1 MTTAC
6 NKEEL
11 SENHYKRDLSSGRIR
26 IPNYQRD
33 YAWKDK
39 NFRDLWEDLE
49 EAIEYNKKGQGHF
62 IGTMVVAKNE
72 DNKKLYDII
81 DGQQRTTTIFML
93 LHVLANEQNEK
104 DKQETRKYLYQKGE
118 LKLEVAPQNQ
128 SFFKALLEA
137 AEKGNISHCEKDADT
152 EGKQNLFE
160 VLKAILD
167 KVSKLNKEE
176 ANERLEALLEMV
188 LMRLEEPD
196 PGRAIRTFQSV
207 NDRGVPLLLL
217 DKLKSLF
224 IYYSNTFCDGK
235 RGLDQFINDHFGE
248 IFKIFAKIKKSNHI
262 SSVGGFDEGDIFR
275 YHAGSQKFDGIEFL
289 GHYETSTENTYE
301 KLKDELK
308 EIKKSKLKSFIQSYV
323 SDLKNFYQAFL
334 DLLSEIDTNPTTLKA
349 MLINTINPLFFNS
362 LIRLKINNELD
373 DEAMKLFAKTDI
385 VFFKAGKKMR
395 TTAYNLIE
403 EYLEKGKE
411 GLKSK
416 MIAQCR
422 NHIESASWNLVNNAS
437 NSSCFHYIFF
447 EKNCHEMGLVDL
459 KKLIPGKQ
467 FSQQKEHIIP
477 INLLEQRSNN
487 KIRDLGFENKED
499 LRAYIDTYGNL
510 ISLEKSLNL
519 KASDKDLYGKDEI
532 YKNSAIAFN
541 RRFNVKGFNK
551 KALIKRNDEMQEWLI
566 NTFFKDF
573 AAH

>member
-1 MTTAC
+1 
-6 NKEEL
+6 
-11 SENHYKRDLSSGRIR
+11 
-26 IPNYQRD
+26 
-33 YAWKDK
+33 
-39 NFRDLWEDLE
+39 
-49 EAIEYNKKGQGHF
+49 
-62 IGTMVVAKNE
+62 MVVAKNE

-176 ANERLEALLEMV
+176 VNERLETLLKMV
-188 LMRLEEPD
+188 LMRFEEPD
-196 PGRAIRTFQSV
+196 PGIAIRTFQSV

-217 DKLKSLF
+217 DKLKSLL

-235 RGLDQFINDHFGE
+235 RGLDQFINNHFGE
-248 IFKIFAKIKKSNHI
+248 IFKICAKIKKSNHI
-262 SSVGGFDEGDIFR
+262 SSVGGSNFDEGDIFR
-275 YHAGSQKFDGIEFL
+275 YHVGSQKFDGIDFL
-289 GHYETSTENTYE
+289 GHYRASTEDTYE
-301 KLKDELK
+301 QLKDELK
-308 EIKKSKLKSFIQSYV
+308 EIKKSKSKLKSFIQSYV

-334 DLLSEIDTNPTTLKA
+334 DLLSEIDTNPTTFKV
-349 MLINTINPLFFNS
+349 MLINKINPRFFNS

-373 DEAMKLFAKTDI
+373 DETLRLFAKTDI
-385 VFFKAGKKMR
+385 MSFKAGRYMR
-395 TTAYNLIE
+395 SAAYNLIH
-403 EYLEKGKE
+403 EYLQKGKE

-422 NHIESASWNLVNNAS
+422 NDIELASRELVKNAS
-437 NSSCFHYIFF
+437 DSPCFHYVFF
-447 EKNCHEMGLVDL
+447 EKNCQEMGLSDL
-459 KKLIPGKQ
+459 KKMIREKQ

-477 INLLEQRSNN
+477 INLLKLDNEIEIQ
-487 KIRDLGFENKED
+487 KLGFEGKED
-499 LRAYIDTYGNL
+499 LEDYINTYGNL
-510 ISLEKSLNL
+510 ISLEGPLNSQ
-519 KASDKDLYGKDEI
+519 ASDKDLYGKDEI
-532 YKNSAIAFN
+532 YKNSEIPFN
-541 RRFNVKGFNK
+541 RRFNVKGLNK
-551 KALIKRNDEMQEWLI
+551 KALIKRNDEMREWLI

-573 AAH
+573 VAH

>member
-1 MTTAC
+1 M
-6 NKEEL
+6 
-11 SENHYKRDLSSGRIR
+11 
-26 IPNYQRD
+26 
-33 YAWKDK
+33 
-39 NFRDLWEDLE
+39 
-49 EAIEYNKKGQGHF
+49 
-62 IGTMVVAKNE
+62 
-72 DNKKLYDII
+72 
-81 DGQQRTTTIFML
+81 
-93 LHVLANEQNEK
+93 
-104 DKQETRKYLYQKGE
+104 
-118 LKLEVAPQNQ
+118 
-128 SFFKALLEA
+128 
-137 AEKGNISHCEKDADT
+137 
-152 EGKQNLFE
+152 
-160 VLKAILD
+160 D
-167 KVSKLNKEE
+167 KVSKLNKKEV
-176 ANERLEALLEMV
+176 NERLEALLEMV
-188 LMRLEEPD
+188 LLRLEEPD

-217 DKLKSLF
+217 DKLKSLL

-308 EIKKSKLKSFIQSYV
+308 EIKKSKLESFIRSYV

-349 MLINTINPLFFNS
+349 MLINKINPRFFNS

-373 DEAMKLFAKTDI
+373 DETLRLFVKTDI

-477 INLLEQRSNN
+477 INLLEQRPYN
-487 KIRDLGFENKED
+487 KIRDLGFEDKKD
-499 LRAYIDTYGNL
+499 LENYIDTYGNL
-510 ISLEKSLNL
+510 ISLESPLNRN
-519 KASDKDLYGKDEI
+519 ASDKDLYEKDEI
-532 YKNSAIAFN
+532 YKSSEVPFN
-541 RRFNVKGFNK
+541 RRFNAKDFNK
-551 KALIKRNDEMQEWLI
+551 KVLIKRNDEMREWLI
-566 NTFFKDF
+566 DTFFKDF
-573 AAH
+573 ATH

>member
-1 MTTAC
+1 M
-6 NKEEL
+6 
-11 SENHYKRDLSSGRIR
+11 
-26 IPNYQRD
+26 PNYQRD

-49 EAIEYNKKGQGHF
+49 EAIEYNKKGHRHF

-93 LHVLANEQNEK
+93 LHVLASKQNEK

-128 SFFKALLEA
+128 SFFKTLLEA
-137 AEKGNISHCEKDADT
+137 AEKGDISHCEKDADT

-160 VLKAILD
+160 VLKTILD
-167 KVSKLNKEE
+167 KVSELSEE
-176 ANERLEALLEMV
+176 GVNERLEVLLKMV

-217 DKLKSLF
+217 DKLKSLL

-248 IFKIFAKIKKSNHI
+248 IFKIFAKIKKSDHI
-262 SSVGGFDEGDIFR
+262 SSDEGDIFR
-275 YHAGSQKFDGIEFL
+275 YHAGSQRFDGIEFL
-289 GHYETSTENTYE
+289 GHYEASTDKTYE
-301 KLKDELK
+301 KLKAELK
-308 EIKKSKLKSFIQSYV
+308 KIKSTKSTLESFIQSYV

-334 DLLSEIDTNPTTLKA
+334 DLLSEIDTSPTTLKV
-349 MLINTINPLFFNS
+349 MLINRINTLFFNS
-362 LIRLKINNELD
+362 FIRLKINNELD
-373 DEAMKLFAKTDI
+373 DETLKLFAKTDI
-385 VFFKAGKKMR
+385 VLFKAIRNMR
-395 TTAYNLIE
+395 AAAYNLINA
-403 EYLEKGKE
+403 YLKKGKE

-422 NHIESASWNLVNNAS
+422 HDIELASLKLVKNAS
-437 NSSCFHYIFF
+437 NSSCFHYVFF
-447 EKNCHEMGLVDL
+447 EKNCQEMGFADL
-459 KKLIPGKQ
+459 KKLIPRKQ
-467 FSQQKEHIIP
+467 FSKDIEHIIP
-477 INLLEQRSNN
+477 INLLKLDNEIEIQ
-487 KIRDLGFENKED
+487 KLGFEDKKD
-499 LRAYIDTYGNL
+499 LENYIDTYGNL
-510 ISLEKSLNL
+510 ISLEKPLNS
-519 KASDKDLYGKDEI
+519 KGKDKDLYGKDEI
-532 YKNSAIAFN
+532 YKSSEIPFN

-551 KALIKRNDEMQEWLI
+551 KVLIERNDEMREWLI
-566 NTFFKDF
+566 DTFFKDF

>member
-1 MTTAC
+1 MKTTL
-6 NKEEL
+6 KDVFLE
-11 SENHYKRDLSSGRIR
+11 SGYS

-33 YAWKDK
+33 YAWKEK
-39 NFRDLWEDLE
+39 NFKDLWEDLE

-72 DNKKLYDII
+72 DNKKLHDII

-93 LHVLANEQNEK
+93 LHVLANKQNEK

-118 LKLEVAPQNQ
+118 LKLEVASQNQ
-128 SFFKALLEA
+128 SFFKTLLEA
-137 AEKGNISHCEKDADT
+137 AKEGNISHCEKDADT

-167 KVSKLNKEE
+167 KVSKLSEE
-176 ANERLEALLEMV
+176 GVNERLEALLKMV

-217 DKLKSLF
+217 DKLKSLL

-235 RGLDQFINDHFGE
+235 KGLDQFINDHFGE

-275 YHAGSQKFDGIEFL
+275 YHAGSQKFDEIPFL
-289 GHYETSTENTYE
+289 GHYETSTEDTYE

-323 SDLKNFYQAFL
+323 SDLKNFYQAFV
-334 DLLSEIDTNPTTLKA
+334 DLLSEIDTNPTTFKV
-349 MLINTINPLFFNS
+349 MLINTIKPLFFNS

-373 DEAMKLFAKTDI
+373 DETLKLFAKTDI
-385 VFFKAGKKMR
+385 VLFKSGKTMYAA
-395 TTAYNLIE
+395 AYNLIHG
-403 EYLEKGKE
+403 YLQKGKE
-411 GLKSK
+411 GLKSG

-422 NHIESASWNLVNNAS
+422 NHIGLASLKLVNNAFS
-437 NSSCFHYIFF
+437 SSCFHYIFF
-447 EKNCHEMGLVDL
+447 EKNCQEMGLADL

-467 FSQQKEHIIP
+467 FSQEKELIIP
-477 INLLEQRSNN
+477 INLLELDNEIEIQ
-487 KIRDLGFENKED
+487 KLGFEDKKD
-499 LRAYIDTYGNL
+499 LEAYIYTYGNL
-510 ISLEKSLNL
+510 ISLESPLNR
-519 KASDKDLYGKDEI
+519 KASDKDLYEKDEI
-532 YKNSAIAFN
+532 YKSSEVPFN
-541 RRFNVKGFNK
+541 RCFNAKDFNK
-551 KALIKRNDEMQEWLI
+551 KVLIERNDEMEKWLI
-566 NTFFKDF
+566 DTFFKDF

>member
-1 MTTAC
+1 
-6 NKEEL
+6 
-11 SENHYKRDLSSGRIR
+11 
-26 IPNYQRD
+26 
-33 YAWKDK
+33 
-39 NFRDLWEDLE
+39 
-49 EAIEYNKKGQGHF
+49 
-62 IGTMVVAKNE
+62 
-72 DNKKLYDII
+72 
-81 DGQQRTTTIFML
+81 ML
-93 LHVLANEQNEK
+93 LHVLASKQNEE
-104 DKQETRKYLYQKGE
+104 DKQETRKYLYQKGG

-137 AEKGNISHCEKDADT
+137 AEKGNINHYEKDADT

-167 KVSKLNKEE
+167 KVSKLSEE
-176 ANERLEALLEMV
+176 GVNERLEALLKMV
-188 LMRLEEPD
+188 LMRLEESD

-217 DKLKSLF
+217 DKLKSLL

-248 IFKIFAKIKKSNHI
+248 IFKIFAKIKKSDHI

-275 YHAGSQKFDGIEFL
+275 YHAGSQRFDGIEFL

-301 KLKDELK
+301 QLKDELK
-308 EIKKSKLKSFIQSYV
+308 EIKKSTLESFIQSYV

-334 DLLSEIDTNPTTLKA
+334 DLLSEIDTNPTTFKV
-349 MLINTINPLFFNS
+349 MLINKINSSFFNS

-373 DEAMKLFAKTDI
+373 DETLRLFAKTYILLYKGRKGPDS
-385 VFFKAGKKMR
+385 V
-395 TTAYNLIE
+395 AYNLID

-422 NHIESASWNLVNNAS
+422 NYIELASRELVRNIS
-437 NSSCFHYIFF
+437 NSKYFHYIFF
-447 EKNCHEMGLVDL
+447 EKNCQEMGFADL

-467 FSQQKEHIIP
+467 LSQEKEHIIP
-477 INLLEQRSNN
+477 INLLKLDNEIEIQ
-487 KIRDLGFENKED
+487 KLGFEDKKD
-499 LRAYIDTYGNL
+499 LEAYIYTYGNL
-510 ISLEKSLNL
+510 ISLESSLNS
-519 KASDKDLYGKDEI
+519 KGKDKDLYEKDAI
-532 YKNSAIAFN
+532 YKESRIPFN

-551 KALIKRNDEMQEWLI
+551 KVLIKRNDEMREWLI

-573 AAH
+573 TTH

>member
-1 MTTAC
+1 MKTTI
-6 NKEEL
+6 KEIFLEEGY
-11 SENHYKRDLSSGRIR
+11 S

-33 YAWKDK
+33 YAWKEK
-39 NFRDLWEDLE
+39 NFKDLWEDLE

-62 IGTMVVAKNE
+62 IGTMVVANNE

-93 LHVLANEQNEK
+93 LHVLANKQNEK

-128 SFFKALLEA
+128 SFFKTLLEA
-137 AEKGNISHCEKDADT
+137 AEKENISHCEKDADT

-176 ANERLEALLEMV
+176 ANERLEALLKMV

-217 DKLKSLF
+217 DKLKSLL

-248 IFKIFAKIKKSNHI
+248 IFKIFAKIKKSDHI

-275 YHAGSQKFDGIEFL
+275 YHAGSQRFDGIEFL
-289 GHYETSTENTYE
+289 GHYATSTEDTYE

-308 EIKKSKLKSFIQSYV
+308 EIKKSKLKSFIRSYV

-334 DLLSEIDTNPTTLKA
+334 DLLSEIDTSPTTLKA

-373 DEAMKLFAKTDI
+373 DETLKLFAKTDI
-385 VFFKAGKKMR
+385 VFFKSSKKMR
-395 TTAYNLIE
+395 TTAYNLID

-411 GLKSK
+411 ELKSK
-416 MIAQCR
+416 MIDQCR
-422 NHIESASWNLVNNAS
+422 NYIELASREFVNNAS
-437 NSSCFHYIFF
+437 NSSCFHYVFF
-447 EKNCHEMGLVDL
+447 EKNCQEMGLADL

-487 KIRDLGFENKED
+487 KIRDLGFEGKKDLED
-499 LRAYIDTYGNL
+499 YIDTYGNF

-519 KASDKDLYGKDEI
+519 KASNKDLYGKDAI
-532 YKNSAIAFN
+532 YKESRIPFN

-551 KALIKRNDEMQEWLI
+551 KVLIKRNDEMREWLI

-573 AAH
+573 ATH

>member
-1 MTTAC
+1 M
-6 NKEEL
+6 
-11 SENHYKRDLSSGRIR
+11 
-26 IPNYQRD
+26 
-33 YAWKDK
+33 
-39 NFRDLWEDLE
+39 
-49 EAIEYNKKGQGHF
+49 
-62 IGTMVVAKNE
+62 
-72 DNKKLYDII
+72 
-81 DGQQRTTTIFML
+81 
-93 LHVLANEQNEK
+93 
-104 DKQETRKYLYQKGE
+104 
-118 LKLEVAPQNQ
+118 
-128 SFFKALLEA
+128 
-137 AEKGNISHCEKDADT
+137 
-152 EGKQNLFE
+152 
-160 VLKAILD
+160 D

-217 DKLKSLF
+217 DKLKSLL

-248 IFKIFAKIKKSNHI
+248 VFKIFAKIKKSNHI

-275 YHAGSQKFDGIEFL
+275 YHAGSQRFDGIEFL
-289 GHYETSTENTYE
+289 GHYKTSTENTYE
-301 KLKDELK
+301 QLKDKLKEVR
-308 EIKKSKLKSFIQSYV
+308 KSKLKNFIQSYV

-334 DLLSEIDTNPTTLKA
+334 DLLSEIDTNPTTFKV

-373 DEAMKLFAKTDI
+373 DETMKLFAKTDI

-447 EKNCHEMGLVDL
+447 EKNCQEMGIADL
-459 KKLIPGKQ
+459 KKLIRKKQ

-477 INLLEQRSNN
+477 INLLEQRPYN
-487 KIRDLGFENKED
+487 KIRNLGFEGRKDLED
-499 LRAYIDTYGNL
+499 YIDTYGNL
-510 ISLEKSLNL
+510 ISLEKPLNL

-532 YKNSAIAFN
+532 YKESRIPFN

-551 KALIKRNDEMQEWLI
+551 KALMARNDEMREWLI

>member
-1 MTTAC
+1 MKTTI
-6 NKEEL
+6 KEIFQAEGY
-11 SENHYKRDLSSGRIR
+11 S

-93 LHVLANEQNEK
+93 LHVLASKQNEK
-104 DKQETRKYLYQKGE
+104 DKQEIRKYLYQKGE

-128 SFFKALLEA
+128 SFFKTLLEA
-137 AEKGNISHCEKDADT
+137 AREGNISHYEKDADT

-167 KVSKLNKEE
+167 KVSKLSEE
-176 ANERLEALLEMV
+176 GVNERLEALLKMV
-188 LMRLEEPD
+188 LMRLEEPN

-207 NDRGVPLLLL
+207 NDRGVSLLLL
-217 DKLKSLF
+217 DKLKSLL

-235 RGLDQFINDHFGE
+235 RWLDQFINDHFGE
-248 IFKIFAKIKKSNHI
+248 IFKIFAKIKKSDHI

-275 YHAGSQKFDGIEFL
+275 YHAGSQRFDGIEFL
-289 GHYETSTENTYE
+289 GQTSTEDTYE
-301 KLKDELK
+301 KFKDELK

-334 DLLSEIDTNPTTLKA
+334 DLLSEIDTNPTTFKGHA
-349 MLINTINPLFFNS
+349 HQHDQTAFFNS

-373 DEAMKLFAKTDI
+373 DETLRLFAKTDI
-385 VFFKAGKKMR
+385 VLFKAGRNMR
-395 TTAYNLIE
+395 SVAYNLINA
-403 EYLEKGKE
+403 YLKKGKE
-411 GLKSK
+411 GLKSE

-422 NHIESASWNLVNNAS
+422 NDIELACWQSVNNAS

-447 EKNCHEMGLVDL
+447 EKNCQEMGLADL

-467 FSQQKEHIIP
+467 FSQEKGHIIP
-477 INLLEQRSNN
+477 INLLELDNEIEFQ
-487 KIRDLGFENKED
+487 KLGFEDKED
-499 LRAYIDTYGNL
+499 LENYIDTYGNL
-510 ISLEKSLNL
+510 ISLEEPLNR
-519 KASDKDLYGKDEI
+519 KGKDKDLYGKDAI
-532 YKNSAIAFN
+532 YKESRIPFN

-551 KALIKRNDEMQEWLI
+551 KVLIERNDEMREWLI

>member
-1 MTTAC
+1 MKTTI
-6 NKEEL
+6 KEIFQAEGY
-11 SENHYKRDLSSGRIR
+11 S

-39 NFRDLWEDLE
+39 NFKDLWEDLE
-49 EAIEYNKKGQGHF
+49 EVIEYNKKGQWNF
-62 IGTMVVAKNE
+62 MGTMVVTKNE

-93 LHVLANEQNEK
+93 LHVLASEQNEK

-176 ANERLEALLEMV
+176 VNERLETLLEMV
-188 LMRLEEPD
+188 LMRFEESD

-217 DKLKSLF
+217 DKLKSLL

-235 RGLDQFINDHFGE
+235 MGLDQFINDHFGE

-262 SSVGGFDEGDIFR
+262 FSVGGPKFDEGDIFR
-275 YHAGSQKFDGIEFL
+275 YHAGSQKFDGIDFL
-289 GHYETSTENTYE
+289 GHYRASTEDTYE
-301 KLKDELK
+301 QLKDKLKEVRK
-308 EIKKSKLKSFIQSYV
+308 GKLKSFIQSYV

-334 DLLSEIDTNPTTLKA
+334 DLLSEIDTNPTTFKV
-349 MLINTINPLFFNS
+349 MLINKINPLFFNS

-373 DEAMKLFAKTDI
+373 DETMRLFAKTDI
-385 VFFKAGKKMR
+385 MFFKVGRNRAN
-395 TTAYNLIE
+395 AYNLIE

-422 NHIESASWNLVNNAS
+422 NHIELASRELVRNIS
-437 NSSCFHYIFF
+437 NSKYFHYIFF
-447 EKNCHEMGLVDL
+447 KKNCQEMGLVDL
-459 KKLIPGKQ
+459 KKLIRGKQ
-467 FSQQKEHIIP
+467 FSQEKEHIIP
-477 INLLEQRSNN
+477 FNLLEQRPYN
-487 KIRDLGFENKED
+487 KIRDLGFEDKKDLED
-499 LRAYIDTYGNL
+499 YIDTYGNF
-510 ISLEKSLNL
+510 ISLENSLNR

-532 YKNSAIAFN
+532 YKNSEIPFN

-551 KALIKRNDEMQEWLI
+551 KALIKRNDEMREWLI

-573 AAH
+573 ATQ

>member
-1 MTTAC
+1 M
-6 NKEEL
+6 
-11 SENHYKRDLSSGRIR
+11 
-26 IPNYQRD
+26 
-33 YAWKDK
+33 
-39 NFRDLWEDLE
+39 
-49 EAIEYNKKGQGHF
+49 
-62 IGTMVVAKNE
+62 
-72 DNKKLYDII
+72 
-81 DGQQRTTTIFML
+81 
-93 LHVLANEQNEK
+93 
-104 DKQETRKYLYQKGE
+104 
-118 LKLEVAPQNQ
+118 
-128 SFFKALLEA
+128 EA

-176 ANERLEALLEMV
+176 VNERLEALLEMV

-217 DKLKSLF
+217 DKLKSLL

-262 SSVGGFDEGDIFR
+262 SSVGGPDEGAIFR
-275 YHAGSQKFDGIEFL
+275 HHAGSQRFDGIEFL
-289 GHYETSTENTYE
+289 GHYELSTDKTYE

-308 EIKKSKLKSFIQSYV
+308 EIKKSKLKSFIRSYV

-334 DLLSEIDTNPTTLKA
+334 DLLSEIDTNPTTLKV

-373 DEAMKLFAKTDI
+373 DETLRLFAKTDI
-385 VFFKAGKKMR
+385 VLFKVKRNMKS
-395 TTAYNLIE
+395 TAYNLIN
-403 EYLEKGKE
+403 EYLKKGKE

-422 NHIESASWNLVNNAS
+422 NDIESASREFVNDVS

-447 EKNCHEMGLVDL
+447 EKNCQEMGIADL
-459 KKLIPGKQ
+459 KKLIRKKQ

-477 INLLEQRSNN
+477 INLLEQRPYN
-487 KIRDLGFENKED
+487 KIRNLGFEGRKDLED
-499 LRAYIDTYGNL
+499 YIDTYGNL
-510 ISLEKSLNL
+510 ISLEKPLNL

-532 YKNSAIAFN
+532 YKESRIPFN

-551 KALIKRNDEMQEWLI
+551 KALMARNDEMREWLI

>member
-1 MTTAC
+1 MKTTIEEIFQ
-6 NKEEL
+6 KEGY
-11 SENHYKRDLSSGRIR
+11 N
-26 IPNYQRD
+26 IPNYKRD

-39 NFRDLWEDLE
+39 NFWDLWEDLE

-93 LHVLANEQNEK
+93 LHVLANKQNEK

-128 SFFKALLEA
+128 SFFKTLLEA
-137 AEKGNISHCEKDADT
+137 AEKRNISHCEKDADT

-167 KVSKLNKEE
+167 KVSKLSEE
-176 ANERLEALLEMV
+176 GVNERLEVLLKMV

-196 PGRAIRTFQSV
+196 PGRAIRIFQSV

-217 DKLKSLF
+217 DKLKSLL
-224 IYYSNTFCDGK
+224 IYYSNTFYDGK
-235 RGLDQFINDHFGE
+235 KGLDQFINDHFGE
-248 IFKIFAKIKKSNHI
+248 IFKIFAKIKKSDNF

-275 YHAGSQKFDGIEFL
+275 YHAGSQRFDGIDFL
-289 GHYETSTENTYE
+289 GHYETSTDNTYE
-301 KLKDELK
+301 KLKNKLK
-308 EIKKSKLKSFIQSYV
+308 EIGKSKLKSFIQSYV

-334 DLLSEIDTNPTTLKA
+334 DLLSEIDTNPTTFKV

-373 DEAMKLFAKTDI
+373 DETLRLFAKTDI
-385 VFFKAGKKMR
+385 VLFKSGRYMKSA
-395 TTAYNLIE
+395 AYNLIGD
-403 EYLEKGKE
+403 YLEKGKE

-422 NHIESASWNLVNNAS
+422 NNDIESTSWKLVKNAS
-437 NSSCFHYIFF
+437 NSSFHYIFF
-447 EKNCHEMGLVDL
+447 EKNCQEMGIADL

-467 FSQQKEHIIP
+467 FSQEKEHIIP
-477 INLLEQRSNN
+477 TNLLDLDNEIEIQ
-487 KIRDLGFENKED
+487 KLGFEDKKD
-499 LRAYIDTYGNL
+499 LEAYIYTYGNL
-510 ISLEKSLNL
+510 ISLESPLNS
-519 KASDKDLYGKDEI
+519 KASDKDLYGKDAI
-532 YKNSAIAFN
+532 YKESRIPFN
-541 RRFNVKGFNK
+541 RHFNVKGFNK
-551 KALIKRNDEMQEWLI
+551 KALITRNDEMREWLI
-566 NTFFKDF
+566 STFFKDF
-573 AAH
+573 ATH

>member
-1 MTTAC
+1 
-6 NKEEL
+6 
-11 SENHYKRDLSSGRIR
+11 
-26 IPNYQRD
+26 
-33 YAWKDK
+33 
-39 NFRDLWEDLE
+39 
-49 EAIEYNKKGQGHF
+49 
-62 IGTMVVAKNE
+62 MVVANNE

-104 DKQETRKYLYQKGE
+104 DKRETRKYLYQKGK

-128 SFFKALLEA
+128 SFFKTLLEA
-137 AEKGNISHCEKDADT
+137 AEKGNISQKKMQT
-152 EGKQNLFE
+152 PKGKQNLFE

-167 KVSKLNKEE
+167 KVSKLSEE
-176 ANERLEALLEMV
+176 GVNERLETLLEMV

-217 DKLKSLF
+217 NKLKSLL

-235 RGLDQFINDHFGE
+235 MGLDQFINDHFGE

-275 YHAGSQKFDGIEFL
+275 YHVGSQRFDGIEFL
-289 GHYETSTENTYE
+289 GHYEASTDKTYE

-334 DLLSEIDTNPTTLKA
+334 DLLSEIDTNPTTLKV
-349 MLINTINPLFFNS
+349 MLINRINPLFFNS

-373 DEAMKLFAKTDI
+373 DETLKLFAKTDI
-385 VFFKAGKKMR
+385 VFFKATKDMKA
-395 TTAYNLIE
+395 TAYNLIDK
-403 EYLEKGKE
+403 YLEKGKE
-411 GLKSK
+411 GLKSE

-422 NHIESASWNLVNNAS
+422 NDIGLASLKLVNNAS
-437 NSSCFHYIFF
+437 NSSCFHYVFF
-447 EKNCHEMGLVDL
+447 EKNCQEMGLADL

-467 FSQQKEHIIP
+467 FSQEKEHIIP
-477 INLLEQRSNN
+477 INLLELDNEIEIQ
-487 KIRDLGFENKED
+487 KLGFEYKKD
-499 LRAYIDTYGNL
+499 LENYIDTYGNF

-519 KASDKDLYGKDEI
+519 KASDKDLYEKDEI
-532 YKNSAIAFN
+532 YKSSEIPFN

-551 KALIKRNDEMQEWLI
+551 KALITRNDEMREWLI
-566 NTFFKDF
+566 DTFFKDF
-573 AAH
+573 ATH

>member
-1 MTTAC
+1 MKTTL
-6 NKEEL
+6 KDVFLE
-11 SENHYKRDLSSGRIR
+11 SGYG

-39 NFRDLWEDLE
+39 NFWDLWEDLE

-72 DNKKLYDII
+72 DNKNLYDII

-93 LHVLANEQNEK
+93 LHVLANKQNEK

-128 SFFKALLEA
+128 SFFKTLLEA
-137 AEKGNISHCEKDADT
+137 AEKENISHCEKDADT

-167 KVSKLNKEE
+167 KVSKLSEE
-176 ANERLEALLEMV
+176 GVNERLEVLLEMV

-217 DKLKSLF
+217 DKLKSLL
-224 IYYSNTFCDGK
+224 IYYSNTFCDGE

-248 IFKIFAKIKKSNHI
+248 IFKIFAKIKKSDHI

-275 YHAGSQKFDGIEFL
+275 YHAGSQRFDGIEFL
-289 GHYETSTENTYE
+289 GHYATSTEDTYE

-308 EIKKSKLKSFIQSYV
+308 EIKKSKLKSFIRSYV

-334 DLLSEIDTNPTTLKA
+334 DLLSEIDTSPTTLKA

-373 DEAMKLFAKTDI
+373 DETLKFFAKTDI
-385 VFFKAGKKMR
+385 VFFKATRFLASK
-395 TTAYNLIE
+395 AYNLID

-411 GLKSK
+411 ELKSK
-416 MIAQCR
+416 MIDQCR
-422 NHIESASWNLVNNAS
+422 NYIELASREFVNNAS
-437 NSSCFHYIFF
+437 NSSCFHYVFF
-447 EKNCHEMGLVDL
+447 EKNCQEMGLADL

-487 KIRDLGFENKED
+487 KIRDLGFEGKKDLED
-499 LRAYIDTYGNL
+499 YIDTYGNF

-519 KASDKDLYGKDEI
+519 KASNKDLYGKDAI
-532 YKNSAIAFN
+532 YKESRIPFN

-551 KALIKRNDEMQEWLI
+551 KVLIKRNDEMREWLI

-573 AAH
+573 ATH